1 MEQVEAVASKN
12 TKVPVSC
19 VPSQILQKDAVA
31 LMYHYMPDRCT
42 GCSDLSELWTIHAVS
57 ETC

>member
-31 LMYHYMPDRCT
+31 LMYHYMPDRYT